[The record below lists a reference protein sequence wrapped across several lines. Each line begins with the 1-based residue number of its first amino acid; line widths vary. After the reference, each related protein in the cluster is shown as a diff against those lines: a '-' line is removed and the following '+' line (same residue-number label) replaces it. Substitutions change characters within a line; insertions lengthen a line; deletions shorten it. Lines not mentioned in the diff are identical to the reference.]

1 MAGKKFLNTT
11 TISQKYKTMIEK
23 KLSDYLHFYLGC
35 DCFTDSGMKG
45 SLIQVNSKSLLCRL
59 VINKAGQDISKP
71 IKEVKPTLRRISSM
85 TEEEKKDLFAFIFRR
100 PFPDSGRILFFDKA
114 TTQSDPR
121 YVLMTG
127 VERLGIEMNGTV
139 WADSDLHNYK
149 HNQHAVTA
157 WLLKKGFWL
166 FGDDWF
172 TAGIIIDK
180 DTFF

>member
-1 MAGKKFLNTT
+1 MK
-11 TISQKYKTMIEK
+11 EK
-23 KLSDYLHFYLGC
+23 KLSDYLHFYLGQEMLL
-35 DCFTDSGMKG
+35 SGIDPEIDG
-45 SLIQVNSKSLLCRL
+45 RGRL
-59 VINKAGQDISKP
+59 VNIDLSGRIGVIEDMNINYCVEVNLDDLKP
-71 IKEVKPTLRRISSM
+71 ILRRLSSM

-157 WLLKKGFWL
+157 WMLKKGFWL
-166 FGDDWF
+166 FGDSWF
-172 TAGIIIDK
+172 TEGLIIDK
-180 DTFF
+180 DTV